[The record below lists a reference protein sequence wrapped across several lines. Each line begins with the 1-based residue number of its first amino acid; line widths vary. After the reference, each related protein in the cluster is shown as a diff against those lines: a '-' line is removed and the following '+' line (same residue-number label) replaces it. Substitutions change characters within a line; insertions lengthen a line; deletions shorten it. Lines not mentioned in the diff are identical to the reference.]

1 MELMTTMALR
11 HFPSSAEVSECK
23 LGDLDT
29 TKIEEVRVEIA
40 RRIEDLYHK
49 MINPAVSKD
58 DRLFAF
64 IEFEANTVF
73 YKEVSATL
81 ISRRIKGTADMLK
94 TLIGDPTDLGVTS
107 TAQLSRL
114 SESVD
119 GLTRDIGMRIPPQ
132 GTEVERY
139 RQFIVTTVPDKAEL
153 LVGQYQRVS
162 PTTATPK
169 PAAPLLIQPKP
180 VAAAQAVATT

>member
-1 MELMTTMALR
+1 MALR
-11 HFPSSAEVSECK
+11 HFPSPAEVSADK

-29 TKIEEVRVEIA
+29 AKLEEVQVEIA
-40 RRIEDLYHK
+40 RAIEGLYNK
-49 MINPAVSKD
+49 MTNPAVSKD

-81 ISRRIKGTADMLK
+81 ISRRIKCTADRLK
-94 TLIGDPTDLGVTS
+94 TLIGDQTELNVTS

-119 GLTRDIGMRIPPQ
+119 GLTRNIGAGNCLQ
-132 GTEVERY
+132 GTEIERY
-139 RQFIVTTVPDKAEL
+139 RQFIAATIPDKVNV
-153 LVGQYQRVS
+153 LVGGSS
-162 PTTATPK
+162 PSTRAATA
-169 PAAPLLIQPKP
+169 LSDP
-180 VAAAQAVATT
+180 VAASAARATTQTKATASKMVAA